1 MKIIPF
7 ISCCFL
13 SLFCSSCIQQAYSL
27 YCHLHGKKIYIQNN
41 DQKITKTIK
50 DKKLKK
56 DLIHI
61 NYTNTKSHFLS
72 QSHPNIN
79 FEHYTSYSIELK
91 NESNKSIISYMIS
104 KDLTIDYLD
113 YDFISGEWDISSLH
127 IGKYLNDEEKKMIL
141 SSPLISSD

>member
-1 MKIIPF
+1 M
-7 ISCCFL
+7 
-13 SLFCSSCIQQAYSL
+13 
-27 YCHLHGKKIYIQNN
+27 GKRYTFRTTIK
-41 DQKITKTIK
+41 KITKTIK

-91 NESNKSIISYMIS
+91 NTSNKSIISYMIS

-113 YDFISGEWDISSLH
+113 YDFISGEWDISSLQ

>member
-1 MKIIPF
+1 M
-7 ISCCFL
+7 
-13 SLFCSSCIQQAYSL
+13 
-27 YCHLHGKKIYIQNN
+27 
-41 DQKITKTIK
+41 DTR
-50 DKKLKK
+50 
-56 DLIHI
+56 
-61 NYTNTKSHFLS
+61 SHFLS

-91 NESNKSIISYMIS
+91 NASNKSIISYMIS